1 MYYELFHKFPNYDT
15 LKLGVSFKLT
25 KIKSYVM
32 LLSKEDMFMTYEDYN
47 KIIEEII
54 ASPSDDKL
62 MLENFEKLR
71 NAYKELDE
79 KVKSAVEEIEALNK
93 KYEDLRQTKVNEFFN
108 REDKEEV
115 AEEAVE
121 EAQDVVEEKA
131 EDEITVDDLFEDDI
145 EVEVTEDDIIKED
158 EEKEE
163 DE

>member
-1 MYYELFHKFPNYDT
+1 
-15 LKLGVSFKLT
+15 
-25 KIKSYVM
+25 
-32 LLSKEDMFMTYEDYN
+32 MTYDDYN

-62 MLENFEKLR
+62 MLEGFEKLR

-79 KVKSAVEEIEALNK
+79 KVKSAVEELEALNK

-108 REDKEEV
+108 REDNEEVDEEVKEEIK
-115 AEEAVE
+115 EEPE
-121 EAQDVVEEKA
+121 
-131 EDEITVDDLFEDDI
+131 EITVDDLFEDDV
-145 EVEVTEDDIIKED
+145 EVEVIDDDIIK

>member
-1 MYYELFHKFPNYDT
+1 
-15 LKLGVSFKLT
+15 
-25 KIKSYVM
+25 
-32 LLSKEDMFMTYEDYN
+32 MTYEDYN

-108 REDKEEV
+108 REDKADEVAEEV
-115 AEEAVE
+115 AEE
-121 EAQDVVEEKA
+121 VVEEKP

-145 EVEVTEDDIIKED
+145 DVEITEDDIIKED

>member
-1 MYYELFHKFPNYDT
+1 
-15 LKLGVSFKLT
+15 
-25 KIKSYVM
+25 
-32 LLSKEDMFMTYEDYN
+32 MTYEDYN

-62 MLENFEKLR
+62 MLESFEKLR

-108 REDKEEV
+108 REDKADELAEEV
-115 AEEAVE
+115 AEE
-121 EAQDVVEEKA
+121 VVEEKP

-145 EVEVTEDDIIKED
+145 DVEITEDDIIKED

>member
-1 MYYELFHKFPNYDT
+1 
-15 LKLGVSFKLT
+15 
-25 KIKSYVM
+25 
-32 LLSKEDMFMTYEDYN
+32 MTYEDYN

-108 REDKEEV
+108 REDKEEAAEEV
-115 AEEAVE
+115 AEEVAE
-121 EAQDVVEEKA
+121 DVVEEKA

-145 EVEVTEDDIIKED
+145 DVEVTEDDIIKED

-163 DE
+163 EE

>member
-1 MYYELFHKFPNYDT
+1 
-15 LKLGVSFKLT
+15 
-25 KIKSYVM
+25 
-32 LLSKEDMFMTYEDYN
+32 MTYEDYN

-108 REDKEEV
+108 REDKDE
-115 AEEAVE
+115 
-121 EAQDVVEEKA
+121 VVEEVKEDMA
-131 EDEITVDDLFEDDI
+131 EEVVEEPSEDEITVDDLFEDDV
-145 EVEVTEDDIIKED
+145 EVEVTEDDIIKEE

-163 DE
+163 EE

>member
-1 MYYELFHKFPNYDT
+1 
-15 LKLGVSFKLT
+15 
-25 KIKSYVM
+25 
-32 LLSKEDMFMTYEDYN
+32 MTYEDYN

-115 AEEAVE
+115 AEEAIE

-145 EVEVTEDDIIKED
+145 DVEVTEDDIIKED

-163 DE
+163 EE

>member
-1 MYYELFHKFPNYDT
+1 
-15 LKLGVSFKLT
+15 
-25 KIKSYVM
+25 
-32 LLSKEDMFMTYEDYN
+32 MTYEDYN

-54 ASPSDDKL
+54 SSPSDDKL

-79 KVKSAVEEIEALNK
+79 KVKSAIEELEALNK

-108 REDKEEV
+108 REDNEE
-115 AEEAVE
+115 
-121 EAQDVVEEKA
+121 VVEEVK
-131 EDEITVDDLFEDDI
+131 EEIKEEPEEITVDDLFEDDV
-145 EVEVTEDDIIKED
+145 EVEVIDDDIIK

>member
-1 MYYELFHKFPNYDT
+1 
-15 LKLGVSFKLT
+15 
-25 KIKSYVM
+25 
-32 LLSKEDMFMTYEDYN
+32 MTYEDYN

-115 AEEAVE
+115 APEAVE
-121 EAQDVVEEKA
+121 EKAEDVVEEKA
-131 EDEITVDDLFEDDI
+131 EDEVTVEDLFEDDI
-145 EVEVTEDDIIKED
+145 DEEVTEDDIIKED
-158 EEKEE
+158 EEKE
-163 DE
+163 DKD